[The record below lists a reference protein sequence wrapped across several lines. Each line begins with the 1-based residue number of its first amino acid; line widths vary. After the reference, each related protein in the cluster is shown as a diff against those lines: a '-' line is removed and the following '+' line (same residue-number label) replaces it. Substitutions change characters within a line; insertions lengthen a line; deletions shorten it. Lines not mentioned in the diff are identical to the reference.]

1 MIYRI
6 KIGNDDFYKEYIGS
20 NIAKLI
26 EKANSEIEMN
36 NKFKILEIRNSKNKL
51 IDLQKYKKRQ
61 NRVKRADKEGYM
73 NKDTIEKC
81 YRSIQQSMWYKYDK
95 DKYAKIKAELKKI
108 KDSSKNIDEFKEKIQ
123 NYIVTL

>member
-26 EKANSEIEMN
+26 EKANSEIKEN
-36 NKFKILEIRNSKNKL
+36 NTFKILEIRDSKNKL
-51 IDLQKYKKRQ
+51 IDLQEYKKRQ

-73 NKDTIEKC
+73 NKDTIDKC

-95 DKYAKIKAELKKI
+95 DKYEEIKIELKKI
-108 KDSSKNIDEFKEKIQ
+108 KDSSKNVDEFKEKVQ